1 MNSLTS
7 PKRFASQ
14 PVKGIEIA
22 FATPKEVI
30 THVPWLREEPRF
42 PAMVGIATLAM
53 VESSTCMN
61 VASDSAI
68 VMMTSCAPSSGF
80 CCCITRT
87 SGLTRVSLY
96 DVVDQFIDRREINFA
111 CVTFGNRRRSYL
123 AGQYLT
129 VAISGIHGD
138 QRR

>member
-1 MNSLTS
+1 MS
-7 PKRFASQ
+7 PGLGRTRVPGDGRNRHVGNGGVQ
-14 PVKGIEIA
+14 HLHECRQRQCDRHDDELRA
-22 FATPKEVI
+22 FQ
-30 THVPWLREEPRF
+30 R
-42 PAMVGIATLAM
+42 
-53 VESSTCMN
+53 
-61 VASDSAI
+61 
-68 VMMTSCAPSSGF
+68 F